1 MKYTLML
8 LALLSLSLFQ
18 VVFGLTS
25 LAQGRQ
31 DPEGSDITEALDYAL
46 SKWRLTE
53 STFLTKYQCTLP
65 FLVPGFVICNTD
77 TSDGGLTLEELH
89 ADICQEFIAS
99 VGDSDAAEYNF
110 EMFDSNADGV
120 VTLKEFLD
128 LADTLINM

>member
-1 MKYTLML
+1 MGSLLFNSTMKSTLML
-8 LALLSLSLFQ
+8 LAFLGLSFQ

-31 DPEGSDITEALDYAL
+31 DSEGFEITEALDYAL
-46 SKWRLTE
+46 I
-53 STFLTKYQCTLP
+53 
-65 FLVPGFVICNTD
+65 PGFVICNTD

>member
-1 MKYTLML
+1 MGTLLFNSTMKSTLML
-8 LALLSLSLFQ
+8 LAFLGLSFQ

-31 DPEGSDITEALDYAL
+31 DSEGFEITEALDYAL
-46 SKWRLTE
+46 I
-53 STFLTKYQCTLP
+53 
-65 FLVPGFVICNTD
+65 PGFAICNAD

-99 VGDSDAAEYNF
+99 VGDSNAAEYNF